1 MTRLFSYLIPNN
13 RIEIQNRKLSIYIYF
28 IDSSSPALSGRSGG
42 AAVKRANE
50 DLKANSAKIAK
61 TQ

>member
-1 MTRLFSYLIPNN
+1 MTSSIGLMPKN
-13 RIEIQNRKLSIYIYF
+13 RVEIQNRKLLIYIYF
-28 IDSSSPALSGRSGG
+28 VDSSSPALSGRSGG

>member
-1 MTRLFSYLIPNN
+1 MPKN
-13 RIEIQNRKLSIYIYF
+13 RIEMQNRKFQKCIYF
-28 IDSSSPALSGRSGG
+28 VDSSSPALSGRSGG